1 MTGTT
6 PYDHDPKPLYYR
18 CQAEQAGTF
27 TWTCLEHGPEVC
39 NLSINAHLL
48 LFKAC
53 DGGVDNLGS

>member
-27 TWTCLEHGPEVC
+27 TWTCLEHGPEVWRVR
-39 NLSINAHLL
+39 LGRPTGT
-48 LFKAC
+48 
-53 DGGVDNLGS
+53 DGGAIPW